1 MIKYLGSKRRLV
13 PVLTEICRASG
24 ARTALDLFTGTTR
37 VAQAF
42 KAQGTHVTAVDSAR
56 YAHAFARTYIET
68 DATATD
74 MDALSTAVAH
84 LNGLPGKAGYVTEE
98 FSRQAR
104 FFQPHNAARI
114 DAVRDAIDSEYAGSP
129 LFPLLLTSLIEAA
142 DRVDSTTGV
151 QMAYVKQWAP
161 RSFNPLELR
170 VPELLAGSGCA
181 IQGDAV
187 ALAGSPALGHVD
199 LAYLDPPYNQH
210 RYFTNYHVWETLVA
224 WDAPEAYGVARKRV
238 DSRDPSTHSVFNSKR
253 TMPAALA
260 SVVQSVD
267 CDLLVL
273 SYNNESWLG
282 LDELEAMCAVV
293 RPPSGDV
300 VEAAV
305 LHGSGRWR
313 RSPSTRLDTSGPGS
327 ASSTHPGARSAG
339 SATSPTRSCW
349 SSRERRPWCGPW
361 SRRWARLPGLRPR
374 LSADGRPIH
383 GGSATTGNV
392 SKHDHGGH
400 GGHPDEGSA
409 GHGGHD
415 SHDSHGAS
423 RTDAGD
429 NDAGGND
436 SGGSDGGGTTAAATT
451 AAATRS
457 GGGESSGGGEMLRAD
472 FPRLDDSDLS
482 RKLSKDEESKRLGR
496 AQRACCTFG

>member
-1 MIKYLGSKRRLV
+1 VIKYLGSKRRLV
-13 PVLTEICRASG
+13 PVLAEICRASG

-42 KAQGTHVTAVDSAR
+42 KAQGVHVTAVDSAR
-56 YAHAFARTYIET
+56 YAHAFARTYIEA
-68 DATATD
+68 DAAATD
-74 MDALSTAVAH
+74 MGALRAAVTH
-84 LNGLPGKAGYVTEE
+84 LNGVPGKPGYVTEE

-129 LFPLLLTSLIEAA
+129 LFHMLLTSLIEAA

-151 QMAYVKQWAP
+151 QMAYVKRWAP

-170 VPELLAGSGCA
+170 VPELLAGGGRA

-187 ALAGSPALGHVD
+187 ALAPSLGPFD

-238 DSRDPSTHSVFNSKR
+238 DARDPSTHSVFNSKR

-282 LDELEAMCAVV
+282 LDELEAMCAVFRAPSRDGGPDGPSATIQRDV
-293 RPPSGDV
+293 ATIAFDSARYVGARIGIFNPSGRKVGRVSHLSNQELLVIAGEAAMVRRV
-300 VEAAV
+300 VEAVGSPADAPTAPAALAALAALAAPAAPTGVAAV
-305 LHGSGRWR
+305 AVVA
-313 RSPSTRLDTSGPGS
+313 PSMVDRLQQ
-327 ASSTHPGARSAG
+327 
-339 SATSPTRSCW
+339 AT
-349 SSRERRPWCGPW
+349 
-361 SRRWARLPGLRPR
+361 
-374 LSADGRPIH
+374 
-383 GGSATTGNV
+383 
-392 SKHDHGGH
+392 
-400 GGHPDEGSA
+400 
-409 GHGGHD
+409 
-415 SHDSHGAS
+415 
-423 RTDAGD
+423 
-429 NDAGGND
+429 
-436 SGGSDGGGTTAAATT
+436 
-451 AAATRS
+451 
-457 GGGESSGGGEMLRAD
+457 
-472 FPRLDDSDLS
+472 
-482 RKLSKDEESKRLGR
+482 
-496 AQRACCTFG
+496 